1 MTGTL
6 FVVATPIGNLEDI
19 SLRALRILREV
30 ALIAAEDTRRTG
42 HLLARYGIQTPTTSL
57 NAHNEGGKVP
67 ALLDRLAAGQS
78 IALVSDA
85 GTPTL
90 SDPGGLFIRR
100 ALEAGA
106 GVEAIPG
113 PSVVT
118 ALLSISGFKTHQFT
132 FLGFPPN
139 KATAL
144 TAWIEH
150 LTKEGR
156 PVVFFEAPHR
166 VVATL
171 ERVRSVLGDCH
182 IVVGRE
188 LTKAHEEV
196 YRGTVSGALG
206 RFAEPIGEFSIAID
220 LGDQQK
226 LIRSEPM
233 SDERVLAEVAS
244 LREQTALSKRAA
256 VQMAARRL
264 GLMPNIVYG
273 IVEKHK
279 KSVE

>member
-30 ALIAAEDTRRTG
+30 ALIAAEDTRRTR
-42 HLLARYGIQTPTTSL
+42 HLLVRYGISTPTTSL

-100 ALEAGA
+100 AIEAGFRM
-106 GVEAIPG
+106 EAIPG
-113 PSVVT
+113 PSAIT
-118 ALLSISGFKTHQFT
+118 ALLSVSGFDTHQFC
-132 FLGFPPN
+132 FLGFPPT
-139 KATAL
+139 KTAAL

-150 LTKEGR
+150 LTEVGR

-166 VVATL
+166 VIGTL
-171 ERVRSVLGDCH
+171 ERVRSVFGDCR

-188 LTKAHEEV
+188 LTKSHEEV
-196 YRGTVSGALG
+196 YRGPISGALD
-206 RFAEPIGEFSIAID
+206 RFSPPVGEFSIA
-220 LGDQQK
+220 LNLADQPSVV
-226 LIRSEPM
+226 RSEPV
-233 SDERVLAEVAS
+233 SDAKVLAEVAS
-244 LREQTALSKRAA
+244 LREQTSLSKRAA
-256 VQMAARRL
+256 IQLAARKL

-279 KSVE
+279 KSVG